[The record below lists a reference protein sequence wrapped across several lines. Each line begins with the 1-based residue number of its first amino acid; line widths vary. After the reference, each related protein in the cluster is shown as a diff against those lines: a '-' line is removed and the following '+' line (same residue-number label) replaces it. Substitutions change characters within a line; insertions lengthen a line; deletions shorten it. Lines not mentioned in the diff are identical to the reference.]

1 MSASESVY
9 VIVSYPELS
18 SEFKEEIS
26 YTLTPYLTSETTE
39 VFSLSAIMGAVT
51 KNKLVTATEKDKA
64 NLRRYESLRAC
75 EVNHAVMWS
84 AARTH
89 RS

>member
-26 YTLTPYLTSETTE
+26 YTLTPYLTSNTTE
-39 VFSLSAIMGAVT
+39 IFSLSTIIGAVT
-51 KNKLVTATEKDKA
+51 KSKLVTATEKDKA
-64 NLRRYESLRAC
+64 NLRRYESLT
-75 EVNHAVMWS
+75 
-84 AARTH
+84 AAYLEF
-89 RS
+89 